1 MNEKSIFELF
11 QKVCDENPDKIAYRY
26 NKNGAWRDVTWQR
39 QFEICK
45 KIAKSL
51 MALGV
56 KKGAKVNILSQT
68 RLHWVQADFG
78 ALALGAV
85 SVGIYPTNLADECAY
100 IINHSEGVVLFVENL
115 EQLGKIQT
123 VRNALKRLKHIVL
136 FDGQPNEESGA
147 MSWQVFL
154 QKGENSADSDF
165 LAQTAHVNPEDLA
178 MIVYTSGTTGVPK
191 GAMLGHGNV
200 LFSAWNVCEC
210 LPFQPHFETI
220 LFLPLAH
227 VFARLTIYSSLRA
240 NLSVAFAQSMQTVAE
255 DIKEIRPHFFASA
268 PRIYEKIHE
277 KITSTADDAGGLKKM
292 LFRWALGVGH
302 KVSAY
307 KQNKQAI
314 PRFLALKN
322 KVATALVFSKIQ
334 AALGGR
340 IVCCISGAAPLN
352 PEIARFFHACGILI
366 LEGIGM
372 TENSSFTNVNR
383 IDNYKFGTVG
393 LVGPKIEQKLADDGE
408 MLYRGPNIM
417 MGYYKNPEAT
427 AEAIDADGWLHTG
440 DICEID
446 ADGFVKVTDRK
457 KDLII
462 TAGGKNIAPQKIERI
477 MRTSR
482 YISQMVAIADQRKYV
497 SALITLN
504 KPDIEMWATQQGI
517 SVDGWDELVKHP
529 KIHEL
534 IEKEVQDRNKQLASF
549 ETVKKFE
556 ILPDDFS
563 VESGEMTPTLKL
575 RRKNIIER
583 NSKLIDAMYD
593 GVAT

>member
-11 QKVCDENPDKIAYRY
+11 KNTCDGNPNKIAYRY
-26 NKNGAWRDVTWQR
+26 KKGDAWYDITWQQ
-39 QFEICK
+39 QFNICK
-45 KIAKSL
+45 QIAKSL
-51 MALGV
+51 MVLGV
-56 KKGAKVNILSQT
+56 KKGDKVNVLSQT
-68 RLHWVQADFG
+68 RLQWVQVDFG

-85 SVGIYPTNLADECAY
+85 VAGIYPSNLDDECAY
-100 IINHSEGVVLFVENL
+100 IINHSEGVVLFAENL
-115 EQLGKIQT
+115 EQLGKIQS
-123 VRNALKRLKHIVL
+123 VRNKLKSLKCIAL
-136 FDGQPNEESGA
+136 FEGTPAEESGA
-147 MSWQVFL
+147 ISWQAFL
-154 QKGENSADSDF
+154 EKGRNISDADF
-165 LAQTAHVNPEDLA
+165 YEQTEQVNPQDPA

-191 GAMLGHGNV
+191 GAMLSHANI
-200 LFSAWNVCEC
+200 LFTAWNVCEC
-210 LPFQPHFETI
+210 LPFRPHYETI

-240 NLSVAFAQSMQTVAE
+240 NLMVAFAQNIQTVAE
-255 DIKEIRPHFFASA
+255 DIKTVRPHFFASA

-277 KITSTADDAGGLKKM
+277 KITSDVEDAGWLKRKI
-292 LFRWALGVGH
+292 FNWTLGVGYR
-302 KVSAY
+302 VSEKLQQ
-307 KQNKQAI
+307 KQPI
-314 PRFLALKN
+314 PGFLAFKN
-322 KVATALVFSKIQ
+322 KIATGLVFSKIH

-372 TENSSFTNVNR
+372 TENTSFTNVNR

-393 LVGPKIEQKLADDGE
+393 LVGPKIEQRLAEDSE

-427 AEAIDADGWLHTG
+427 AEAIDGDGWQHTG

-446 ADGFVKVTDRK
+446 EDGFVRVTDRK

-482 YISQMVAIADQRKYV
+482 FISQVVAIADNRKYV

-504 KPDIEMWATQQGI
+504 KPDIEIWATQQGI
-517 SVDGWDELVKHP
+517 SVNGWDELIGHSKVQ
-529 KIHEL
+529 EL
-534 IEKEVQDRNKQLASF
+534 IDKEVQERNRQLASY
-549 ETVKKFE
+549 ETIKKFE
-556 ILPDDFS
+556 ILPDDFTI
-563 VESGEMTPTLKL
+563 ESGEMTPTLKL
-575 RRKNIIER
+575 RRKAIIER
-583 NSKLIDAMYD
+583 NKNAIDEMYR
-593 GVAT
+593 